1 MSMQENTEKSRKKF
15 IILIIIIAVAV
26 IAAAATLLIWQV
38 ILKNDEEMTD
48 GVSAGEVVPWDIEID
63 VDEDTAGAWGSI
75 QIPGYESMTFAA
87 GETVQT
93 VDIGNPASN
102 SCYFV
107 ITIRLEDGTQLF
119 QSGYLEPGQGY
130 TSIELTQSLEAGEYI
145 AVIQY
150 ECYSLE
156 DKSALNGAS
165 SEFRLF
171 VI

>member
-1 MSMQENTEKSRKKF
+1 M
-15 IILIIIIAVAV
+15 
-26 IAAAATLLIWQV
+26 
-38 ILKNDEEMTD
+38 KNDEEMTAD
-48 GVSAGEVVPWDIEID
+48 ISSGEVVAWDIDID

-93 VDIGNPASN
+93 VDIGNPAAN

-107 ITIRLEDGTQLF
+107 ITIKLEDGTQLF

-165 SEFRLF
+165 SEFRLI
-171 VI
+171 VK